1 MIAPEFPKNEKQ
13 RQAALEKY
21 KILDTLPEES
31 YDNITA
37 LMSYICDVPISLITL
52 LDKDRNFLKSHFGV
66 PFNESPRNTSFCGHA
81 INAESQVTIIED
93 ARKDER
99 FIDNPLVSEF
109 QAIFYAGAALVDSN
123 GFKLGTL
130 CIYDHKPR
138 QLSSQQIDA
147 LVALSKQVVKLFEQR
162 LQNIKLLKYQD
173 ILSKRNDN
181 LKNFA
186 RLVSHDLKSPL
197 SNIISLT
204 ELLEDE
210 NKDKLNEDSLQYI
223 EYLKTSSNILRDY
236 IDGLLKF
243 YNSDDVLLKKR
254 EDVKTKSLFQE
265 LKTITNIDANT
276 SLIFNTEVDTLFIN
290 KSALMQILI
299 NLITN
304 AIKYNSKQKAIID
317 ISLVETK
324 THYQFEVK
332 DNGNGIPKD
341 FSVKIFDLFSVVG
354 TLDKYGN
361 KGTGIGLATVKKIIE
376 DLQGD
381 ISVTS
386 VIDKGSVFKFTL
398 PKIYK
403 A

>member
-304 AIKYNSKQKAIID
+304 AIKYNSKPKAIID

>member
-66 PFNESPRNTSFCGHA
+66 PFNQSPRNISFCGHA
-81 INAESQVTIIED
+81 INSESQVTIIED

-109 QAIFYAGAALVDSN
+109 QAIFYAGASLIDSN

-130 CIYDHKPR
+130 CVYDHKPR
-138 QLSSQQIDA
+138 QLTTQQIDA

-162 LQNIKLLKYQD
+162 LQNIKLLKFQET
-173 ILSKRNDN
+173 LRKRNEN

-210 NKDKLNEDSLQYI
+210 NKGKLSEDSLQYI
-223 EYLKTSSNILRDY
+223 EYLKTSSNTLRDY

-243 YNSDDVLLKKR
+243 YNSDDVLLEKR
-254 EDVKTKSLFQE
+254 EKVSIKSLLQE
-265 LKTITNIDANT
+265 LETIANIDTNT
-276 SLIFNTEVDTLFIN
+276 SLSFKTEVDTILIN
-290 KSALMQILI
+290 KSALMQVLI

-304 AIKYNSKQKAIID
+304 AIKYNSKLKSIIE

-324 THYQFEVK
+324 THYLFKVK
-332 DNGNGIPKD
+332 DNGKGIPNEYLI
-341 FSVKIFDLFSVVG
+341 KIFELFSVVG

-361 KGTGIGLATVKKIIE
+361 KGTGVGLATVKKIVE
-376 DLQGD
+376 DLKGE

-386 VIDKGSVFKFTL
+386 VVDEGSVFKFTL
-398 PKIYK
+398 PKK
-403 A
+403 S

>member
-398 PKIYK
+398 PKIYN

>member
-304 AIKYNSKQKAIID
+304 AIKYNSKPKAIID

-354 TLDKYGN
+354 TVDKYGN

>member
-66 PFNESPRNTSFCGHA
+66 PFNQSPRNISFCGHA
-81 INAESQVTIIED
+81 INSESQVTIIED

-109 QAIFYAGAALVDSN
+109 QAIFYAGASLIDSN

-130 CIYDHKPR
+130 CVYDHKPR
-138 QLSSQQIDA
+138 QLTTHQIDA

-162 LQNIKLLKYQD
+162 LQNIKLLKFQET
-173 ILSKRNDN
+173 LRKRNEN

-210 NKDKLNEDSLQYI
+210 NKGKLSEDSLQYI
-223 EYLKTSSNILRDY
+223 EYLKTSSNTLRDY

-243 YNSDDVLLKKR
+243 YNSDDVLLEKR
-254 EDVKTKSLFQE
+254 EKVSIKSLLQE
-265 LKTITNIDANT
+265 LETIANIDTNT
-276 SLIFNTEVDTLFIN
+276 SLSFKTEVDTILIN
-290 KSALMQILI
+290 KSALMQVLI

-304 AIKYNSKQKAIID
+304 AIKYNSKLKSIIE

-324 THYQFEVK
+324 THYLFKVK
-332 DNGNGIPKD
+332 DNGKGIPNEYLI
-341 FSVKIFDLFSVVG
+341 KIFELFSVVG

-361 KGTGIGLATVKKIIE
+361 KGTGVGLATVKKIVE
-376 DLQGD
+376 DLKGE

-386 VIDKGSVFKFTL
+386 VVDEGSVFKFTL
-398 PKIYK
+398 PKK
-403 A
+403 S

>member
-354 TLDKYGN
+354 TVDKYGN